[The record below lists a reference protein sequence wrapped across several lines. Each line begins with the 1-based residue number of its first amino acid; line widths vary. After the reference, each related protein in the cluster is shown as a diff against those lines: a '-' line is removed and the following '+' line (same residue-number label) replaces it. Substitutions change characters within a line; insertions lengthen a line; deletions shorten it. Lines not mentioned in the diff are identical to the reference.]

1 MNPGEK
7 GGWWKEGVVYQI
19 YPRSFNDSNGDGIGD
34 IPGITAKLDYL
45 ADLGVDI
52 IWLSPVYESP
62 NFDNG
67 YDISDYR
74 NIMSDFG
81 TLEDWEAL
89 LWEIHAR
96 GMRLIMDLVVNHTS
110 SLHPWFTEARKDRE
124 NPFRNY
130 YIWEPPRD
138 GGPPC
143 NWESYFEGPAWEYEE
158 ATGEYYLHL
167 FAPEQPD
174 LNWDNPRVRREVYE
188 IMRFWLDKGID
199 GFRMDV
205 INLISK
211 DRRFPAVPPSP
222 GFGPDGLGSGEAY
235 FINGPRVHEYLRE
248 MNRQVLHGRDVMTVG
263 ETPRVTTED
272 ALLYCGKERNELD
285 MVFHFEH
292 VDIDQGE
299 EGYWSSR
306 DLHLPEFKKII
317 AKWQTAFYDRGW
329 NSNYLNNHDQP
340 RSVSRFGDEGKYR
353 RESAKL
359 LGLLN
364 FTLSGTPYIYQGEEL
379 GMTNVRFDS
388 IDRYRDVAA
397 LRYYEKAKRY
407 GKTETEIME
416 AVHFRCRDN
425 ARTPMQWSAGTNAGF
440 STGEPWIGVNPN
452 YTEINAAAE
461 LLDPNS
467 VLSFYKELVRFRRE
481 HPALIYGKFE
491 LLEPEHPRLFAYV
504 KEYGGGKTRG
514 AERLLTL
521 MNFSSEELQLPAH
534 ITELVSD
541 TEGKH
546 KAGPLLSNYAAT
558 PADGAPDRN
567 TPYFLRPWEAGV
579 WELG

>member
-1 MNPGEK
+1 MSPGET
-7 GGWWKEGVVYQI
+7 GAWWMDGVVYQI

-34 IPGITAKLDYL
+34 IPGITEKLDYL
-45 ADLGVDI
+45 AGLGVDI

-74 NIMSDFG
+74 NIMADFG
-81 TLEDWEAL
+81 TIADWEIML
-89 LWEIHAR
+89 REIHAR

-110 SLHPWFTEARKDRE
+110 SLHPWFIESRRGKSGPYRD
-124 NPFRNY
+124 Y
-130 YIWEPPRD
+130 YIWEPWKN

-143 NWESYFEGPAWEYEE
+143 NWESYFEGPVWQYDE
-158 ATGEYYLHL
+158 AAGEYYLHL

-174 LNWDNPRVRREVYE
+174 LNWDNPEVRREVHD

-211 DRRFPAVPPSP
+211 DRRFPSVPPSP
-222 GFGPDGLGSGEAY
+222 GSGPDGLGSGEPY
-235 FINGPRVHEYLRE
+235 FVNGPRVHDYLRE
-248 MNRQVLHGRDVMTVG
+248 MNRQVLAGRDVVTVG
-263 ETPRVTTED
+263 ETPRVTTDE
-272 ALLYCGKERNELD
+272 ALLYCGTDRNELD

-292 VDIDQGE
+292 VDIDQGC
-299 EGYWSSR
+299 EGYWSR
-306 DLHLPEFKKII
+306 KDLHLPDFKTVIE
-317 AKWQTAFYDRGW
+317 KWQTALYQKGW

-340 RSVSRFGDEGKYR
+340 RSVSRFGNDGKYL

-359 LGLLN
+359 LGVFN

-388 IDRYRDVAA
+388 IHQYRDIAA

-407 GKTETEIME
+407 GKAEPEIMKTI
-416 AVHFRCRDN
+416 HYRCRDN
-425 ARTPMQWSAGTNAGF
+425 ARTPMQWSAEANAGF
-440 STGEPWIGVNPN
+440 SSGEPWIGINPN

-461 LLDPNS
+461 LQDPDS
-467 VLSFYKELVRFRRE
+467 VLSFYKKLVRFRRE
-481 HPALIYGKFE
+481 HPALIYGSFE
-491 LLEPEHPRLFAYV
+491 LIEPEHPRLFAYV
-504 KEYGGGKTRG
+504 KE
-514 AERLLTL
+514 RLLVL
-521 MNFSSEELQLPAH
+521 MNFSSEELELPAG
-534 ITELVSD
+534 ITGLFGGAVRRGS
-541 TEGKH
+541 
-546 KAGPLLSNYAAT
+546 AGPEQSRPLLSNYPAT
-558 PADGAPDRN
+558 PANGAPDR
-567 TPYFLRPWEAGV
+567 LRPWEAGV